1 MYRILDVAS
10 MPLSL
15 IKIESSDIVKAE
27 FAASERPLDKEILQ
41 FRLDVVSRAHDEFG
55 GRDPEAGFVSVAG
68 CMLEEA
74 EEIVDFMPCP
84 FRGTGTRRRILG
96 VDGYAFD
103 EADGSLRVVI
113 ADFGGEEQPHSVTR
127 TSAQTEFNRL
137 TAFLEETLS
146 GNDDHLPADEDPVVD
161 FANLL
166 EVHRN
171 AIPRLRLYLVTDG
184 VLSDRLRDL
193 PEAEVAGI
201 PAEFHIWDITRF
213 ATALSSRGGRE
224 ALTVDFSEVSEGGIP
239 CLHASLNQS
248 QYNGYLCVIPGEALA
263 RIYDTYGSRLL
274 EGNVRSFLGKTTKV
288 NKGIRET
295 ILRTPE
301 MFFAFNN
308 GIAATAS
315 SVVVEN
321 TPDGMRLRSATD
333 FQIVNGGQTT
343 ASLTF
348 SKRKDGADLSGIFVQ
363 MKLSVV
369 GDALSGDLI
378 QKIAEFANKQTKV
391 SDSDLF
397 SNHEFHRRMEE
408 LSRRIMAPP
417 KLGAQRPTSWF
428 YERAK
433 GQYRIETSKMS
444 PAERQRFESENPK
457 AQLITKTDLAK
468 VENSWRCLPHEVSKG
483 AQKNFDVFS
492 KFIVTEWSIRPLE
505 FNDDYFRNVV
515 VHTIVFRE
523 LERLIP
529 AQKDWYDG
537 GYRANVVTFTI
548 AKLVRMIADDAPGK
562 SLDAPKIWKQQGI
575 SVAFREQLK
584 LIARNMYQVITS
596 PEEGIENVTEWA
608 KKELAWQRAQ
618 SKRIELLPEF
628 EAELILRE
636 QVDEIRNAAI
646 EAARIDRGLSDIAA
660 VVAIKPAVW
669 REVRQWGLNNKLL
682 TAKEEQLLLL
692 AATPGKVPT
701 ERQAAAIR
709 LIHRKLQQEGLTAA
723 N

>member
-1 MYRILDVAS
+1 MD
-10 MPLSL
+10 
-15 IKIESSDIVKAE
+15 D
-27 FAASERPLDKEILQ
+27 EILQ
-41 FRLDVVSRAHDEFG
+41 FRRDVVSQAHAEFG
-55 GRDPEAGFVSVAG
+55 GSDPEAGFVAVAG
-68 CMLEEA
+68 RMLEEA
-74 EEIVDFMPCP
+74 EEVVDFMPCP

-103 EADGSLRVVI
+103 DADGSLRVVI
-113 ADFGGEEQPHSVTR
+113 ADFGGEDQPHSVTQ
-127 TSAQTEFNRL
+127 TSAKTEFNRL
-137 TAFLEETLS
+137 TAFLEETLA
-146 GNDDHLPADEDPVVD
+146 GNDDHLPADDDPVVD

-166 EVHRN
+166 EAHRD

-184 VLSDRLRDL
+184 VLSDRLRDW

-201 PAEFHIWDITRF
+201 PAEFHIWDTTRF
-213 ATALSSRGGRE
+213 ASALSSRGGRE
-224 ALTVDFSEVSEGGIP
+224 ALTVDFSEVAEGGIP
-239 CLHASLNQS
+239 CLHASLNQA

-274 EGNVRSFLGKTTKV
+274 EGNVRSFLGKSTKV

-315 SVVVEN
+315 SVVVDS
-321 TPDGMRLRSATD
+321 TPDGLRLKSATD
-333 FQIVNGGQTT
+333 LQIVNGGQTT

-348 SKRKDGADLSGIFVQ
+348 SRRKDGADLSGIFVQ

-369 GDALSGDLI
+369 GDELSGDLI
-378 QKIAEFANKQTKV
+378 PKISEFANKQTKV

-408 LSRRIMAPP
+408 LSRRVKAPP
-417 KLGAQRPTSWF
+417 RPGAQRPTSWF

-433 GQYRIETSKMS
+433 GLYRIETAKMS
-444 PAERQRFESENPK
+444 PAEKQRFESENPK
-457 AQLITKTDLAK
+457 SQFITKTDLAK
-468 VENSWRCLPHEVSKG
+468 VENSWRCIPHEVSKG

-492 KFIVTEWSIRPLE
+492 KFIVAEWSARPLE

-515 VHTIVFRE
+515 AHTIVFRE

-548 AKLVRMIADDAPGK
+548 AKLARMIAESAPGK
-562 SLDAPKIWKQQGI
+562 SLDTPRIWKQQGI
-575 SVAFREQLK
+575 SAALTEQLK
-584 LIARNMYQVITS
+584 LIARSMYQVITS
-596 PEEGIENVTEWA
+596 PEEGLENVTEWA

-618 SKRIELLPEF
+618 SKRVELLPEF

-636 QVDEIRNAAI
+636 QVEEIRNAAI
-646 EAARIDRGLSDIAA
+646 ETARIDRGISDVAA
-660 VVAIKPAVW
+660 VVATKPAIW
-669 REVRQWGLNNKLL
+669 REVRRWGLDNRLL
-682 TAKEEQLLLL
+682 TAKEEQLLLF
-692 AATPGKVPT
+692 AATPGKVPS
-701 ERQAAAIR
+701 ERQAAAIL
-709 LIHRKLQQEGLTAA
+709 LIHRKLQQEGLAST

>member
-1 MYRILDVAS
+1 MD
-10 MPLSL
+10 
-15 IKIESSDIVKAE
+15 D
-27 FAASERPLDKEILQ
+27 EILQ
-41 FRLDVVSRAHDEFG
+41 FRRDVVSQAQGEFG
-55 GRDPEAGFVSVAG
+55 GRDAEAGFVAVAG
-68 CMLEEA
+68 RMLEEA
-74 EEIVDFMPCP
+74 EEVVDFMPCP
-84 FRGTGTRRRILG
+84 FRGTGTRRRSLG

-103 EADGSLRVVI
+103 DADGSLRVVI
-113 ADFGGEEQPHSVTR
+113 ADFGGEEHPRSVTQ
-127 TSAQTEFNRL
+127 TAAKTEFNRL
-137 TAFLEETLS
+137 TAFIEETLA
-146 GNDDHLPADEDPVVD
+146 GNDDHLPADEDPVAD
-161 FANLL
+161 FADLL
-166 EVHRN
+166 EAHRD

-184 VLSDRLRDL
+184 ILSDRLRDW

-201 PAEFHIWDITRF
+201 PTEFHIWDTTRF
-213 ATALSSRGGRE
+213 AAALSSRGGRE
-224 ALTVDFSEVSEGGIP
+224 ALTVDFSDVADGGIP

-274 EGNVRSFLGKTTKV
+274 EGNVRSFLGKSTKV

-321 TPDGMRLRSATD
+321 TPDGPRLRSATD
-333 FQIVNGGQTT
+333 LQIVNGGQTT

-348 SKRKDGADLSGIFVQ
+348 SRRKDGADLSGIFVQ

-369 GDALSGDLI
+369 GDELSGDLI
-378 QKIAEFANKQTKV
+378 PKISEYANKQTKV

-408 LSRRIMAPP
+408 LSRRVKAPP
-417 KLGAQRPTSWF
+417 RPGAQRPTSWF

-433 GQYRIETSKMS
+433 GQYRIETAKMS
-444 PAERQRFESENPK
+444 PAEKQRFESDNPK
-457 AQLITKTDLAK
+457 SQLITKTDIAK
-468 VENSWRCLPHEVSKG
+468 VENSWRCIPHDVSKG

-492 KFIVTEWSIRPLE
+492 KFIVAEWTARPLE

-515 VHTIVFRE
+515 AHTIVFRE

-548 AKLVRMIADDAPGK
+548 AKLATMIAEGAPGK
-562 SLDAPKIWKQQGI
+562 SLDTPRIWKQQGI
-575 SVAFREQLK
+575 SAALTEQLK
-584 LIARNMYQVITS
+584 LIARGMYQVITS
-596 PEEGIENVTEWA
+596 PEQGLENVTEWA

-618 SKRIELLPEF
+618 TKRVEFLPEF

-636 QVDEIRNAAI
+636 QIDENRNEAI
-646 EAARIDRGLSDIAA
+646 DTARIDRGISDISA
-660 VVAIKPAVW
+660 VVATKPAKW
-669 REVRQWGLNNKLL
+669 RELRQWGLENKLL
-682 TAKEEQLLLL
+682 TAKEEQLLLI
-692 AATPGKVPT
+692 AATPGKVPS
-701 ERQAAAIR
+701 ERQAAAIL
-709 LIHRKLQQEGLTAA
+709 LIRRKLQQDGLAA
-723 N
+723 SS